1 MYKAIIIDDE
11 MNNMSALREKILK
24 HCPMLEVVACCEN
37 GRQGIQEIERLQPDI
52 VFLDIEMPVMN
63 GFTMLQQLRN
73 RDFELIFTTAYDH
86 YAIKAIRYSA
96 IDYLLKPVEIDELKA
111 AVDNAVSKRS
121 GKRNSHQVELLL
133 DQLKQQQYRKIAVPT
148 SEGIRFLPLDQV
160 LYFEANLNYT
170 FIVLTDSSR
179 LLVSRNLKEFED
191 LLPAGEFIRIH
202 HSHIINRQYVD
213 RYIRGDG
220 GQVVMQNGNVLDVSK
235 RKKSDFLKIMGI

>member
-1 MYKAIIIDDE
+1 
-11 MNNMSALREKILK
+11 
-24 HCPMLEVVACCEN
+24 VVACCEN
-37 GRQGIQEIERLQPDI
+37 ARQGIQEIERLQPDI

-96 IDYLLKPVEIDELKA
+96 IDYLLKPVEIDELKT
-111 AVDNAVSKRS
+111 AVDNAIRNRS
-121 GKRNSHQVELLL
+121 GKKNSNQVDMLL
-133 DQLKQQQYRKIAVPT
+133 DQLKQQQFRKIAVP
-148 SEGIRFLPLDQV
+148 SNEGIRFLPLDQI
-160 LYFEANLNYT
+160 LYLEANLNYT
-170 FIVLTDSSR
+170 FIVLTDNSR

-191 LLPAGEFIRIH
+191 LLPPGEFIRIH
-202 HSHIINRQYVD
+202 HSHIINRRYVD

-235 RKKSDFLKIMGI
+235 RKKADFMKMMGI